1 VPVIGGVVSYL
12 LLSKLVKGVA
22 KYLQIFFLFL
32 LAHYPLIGA
41 YYISNVI
48 LFMSALGH

>member
-1 VPVIGGVVSYL
+1 MFLVDDLTTKIVGRGRVM
-12 LLSKLVKGVA
+12 LSP
-22 KYLQIFFLFL
+22 
-32 LAHYPLIGA
+32 YPLIGA